1 MPVKIDYKKELEA
14 AAKGMI
20 LIHDPRLLIKLIV
33 RSIVQK
39 VRIEHAGMVL
49 YDPVKDSYVLAIS
62 KGDPG
67 SRIPEGFV
75 RFDKKNPINKLFVE
89 KEYKYLVENRNALV
103 SEDINKLIWQESVI
117 SNGNGTKQL
126 LHDVSTQMP
135 KLNAVA
141 CVPAYHQHMLLAILL
156 LGQKHDGGRFEQ
168 EELDFFSAL
177 ASDVAIAIRNAQL
190 FDDLKREAERNRNL
204 FIQTTIALGSAIEA
218 KDAYTHGHTER
229 VTKYALAIAR
239 QMEASGIY
247 AFPPKFF
254 ENLYIAGLL
263 HDIGKIGV
271 SEAILCKQDKL
282 TEEEYEIMKTHTSRG
297 AEILSSLT
305 GFEEVI
311 NGVKYHHER
320 YDGKGYPDGL
330 TGENIPMI
338 AAIIAVADTFDAI
351 TTDRSYRKGLSK
363 EVAIGEVQKFSMKQ
377 FNPKPVQALFELY
390 NKGEL
395 DRKST
400 RLNSSH

>member
-1 MPVKIDYKKELEA
+1 MPPVKIDYKKELESA
-14 AAKGMI
+14 SKGMI
-20 LIHDPRLLIKLIV
+20 LIHDPKLLIKLIV
-33 RSIVQK
+33 RAIVQK
-39 VRIEHAGMVL
+39 VHKEHAGMIL
-49 YDPVKDSYVLAIS
+49 YDPIKDSYVLSIS
-62 KGDPG
+62 KGEKG
-67 SRIPEGFV
+67 SKIPEGFI
-75 RFDKKNPINKLFVE
+75 RFDKKHPIIKLFIE
-89 KEYKYLVENRNALV
+89 KEFKYLVENRNAIL

-126 LHDVSTQMP
+126 LHDVSMQMP
-135 KLNAVA
+135 KLNTIA
-141 CVPAYHQHMLLAILL
+141 CVPAYHQHQLLAILL
-156 LGQKHDGGRFEQ
+156 LGQKYDGNRFDQ

-177 ASDVAIAIRNAQL
+177 ASDVAMAIRNAQL

-239 QMEASGIY
+239 QMEASGL
-247 AFPPKFF
+247 AEFAPKFF

-271 SEAILCKQDKL
+271 PENILTKQDKL
-282 TEEEYEIMKTHTSRG
+282 TEEEYEIMKSHTTRG
-297 AEILSSLT
+297 AEILAPLT

-330 TGENIPMI
+330 VGEGIPMI
-338 AAIIAVADTFDAI
+338 AAIIGVADTFDAI

-363 EVAIGEVQKFSMKQ
+363 EIAMAEIQKFIGKQ
-377 FNPKPVQALFELY
+377 FNPKPVQALVELY
-390 NKGEL
+390 HKGEL
-395 DRKST
+395 
-400 RLNSSH
+400 

>member
-1 MPVKIDYKKELEA
+1 MPIKIDYKKELEA

-39 VRIEHAGMVL
+39 VRIQHAGMIL
-49 YDPVKDSYVLAIS
+49 YDPVKDSYVLSIS
-62 KGDPG
+62 RGEQG
-67 SRIPEGFV
+67 ARIPEGFV
-75 RFDKKNPINKLFVE
+75 RFDRNHPIIKLFIE
-89 KEYKYLVENRNALV
+89 KEYKYLVGNRNAILT
-103 SEDINKLIWQESVI
+103 EDINKMIWKESVI
-117 SNGNGTKQL
+117 SNGNASKQL
-126 LHDVSTQMP
+126 LHDVSHQMP

-156 LGQKHDGGRFEQ
+156 LGEKYDKKRFDQ

-177 ASDVAIAIRNAQL
+177 ASDVAMAIRNAEL
-190 FDDLKREAERNRNL
+190 FEDLKREAERNRNL

-229 VTKYALAIAR
+229 VTKYALAVAR
-239 QMEASGIY
+239 QMEANGT
-247 AFPPKFF
+247 AEFPPKFF

-271 SEAILCKQDKL
+271 PESILCKQDKL
-282 TEEEYEIMKTHTSRG
+282 TPQEYETMKTHTTRG
-297 AEILSSLT
+297 AEILSPLT
-305 GFEEVI
+305 GFEECI

-320 YDGKGYPDGL
+320 YDGSGYPDGL
-330 TGENIPMI
+330 KGESIPMI

-363 EVAIGEVQKFSMKQ
+363 EIAITEIQKYSGKQ
-377 FNPKPVQALFELY
+377 FNPKPVQALVELY
-390 NKGEL
+390 RKGEL
-395 DRKST
+395 
-400 RLNSSH
+400 

>member
-1 MPVKIDYKKELEA
+1 MSTKIDYKKELES

-39 VRIEHAGMVL
+39 VRIQHAGMIL
-49 YDPVKDSYVLAIS
+49 YDPVKDNYVLSIS
-62 KGDPG
+62 RGEQG
-67 SRIPEGFV
+67 ARIPEGFV
-75 RFDKKNPINKLFVE
+75 RFDRNHPIIKLFIE
-89 KEYKYLVENRNALV
+89 KEYKYLVGNRNAILA
-103 SEDINKLIWQESVI
+103 EDINKMIWKESVI
-117 SNGNGTKQL
+117 SNGNGSKKL
-126 LHDVSTQMP
+126 LHDVSHQMP

-156 LGQKHDGGRFEQ
+156 LGEKYDKTRFDQ

-177 ASDVAIAIRNAQL
+177 ASDVAMAIRNAEL
-190 FDDLKREAERNRNL
+190 FEDLKREAERNRNL

-229 VTKYALAIAR
+229 VTKYALAVAR
-239 QMEASGIY
+239 QMEANGT
-247 AFPPKFF
+247 ADFPPKFF

-271 SEAILCKQDKL
+271 PESILCKQDKL
-282 TEEEYEIMKTHTSRG
+282 TPQEYEIMKTHTTRG
-297 AEILSSLT
+297 AEILSPLT
-305 GFEEVI
+305 GFEECI

-320 YDGKGYPDGL
+320 YDGAGYPDGL
-330 TGENIPMI
+330 KGESIPMI

-363 EVAIGEVQKFSMKQ
+363 EIALAEIQKYSGKQ
-377 FNPKPVQALFELY
+377 FNPRPVRAIVELY
-390 NKGEL
+390 HKGEL
-395 DRKST
+395 
-400 RLNSSH
+400 

>member
-1 MPVKIDYKKELEA
+1 MTVKIDYKKELEA

-33 RSIVQK
+33 RSICQK
-39 VRIEHAGMVL
+39 VRIEHAGMIL
-49 YDPVKDSYVLAIS
+49 YEPQKDSYVLSIS
-62 KGDPG
+62 HGSHG
-67 SRIPEGFV
+67 SRIPEGFI
-75 RFDKKNPINKLFVE
+75 RFDKKNPIIKLFIE
-89 KEYKYLVENRNALV
+89 KEYKYLVQSRNALV
-103 SEDINKLIWQESVI
+103 SDDLNKMIWQESVI
-117 SNGNGTKQL
+117 SNGNGTRQL
-126 LHDVSTQMP
+126 LHDVSSQMP

-141 CVPAYHQHMLLAILL
+141 CVPAYHQHMLMAVLL
-156 LGQKHDGGRFEQ
+156 LGKKHDESRFEQ

-177 ASDVAIAIRNAQL
+177 ASDVAMAIRNAQL

-239 QMEASGIY
+239 QMEASRTY
-247 AFPPKFF
+247 DFPPKFF

-271 SEAILCKQDKL
+271 PEAILCKQDKL
-282 TEEEYEIMKTHTSRG
+282 TEEEYEIMKTHTTRG
-297 AEILSSLT
+297 AEILSALT

-320 YDGKGYPDGL
+320 YDGSGYPEGL
-330 TGENIPMI
+330 KGEGIPI
-338 AAIIAVADTFDAI
+338 VAAIIAVADTFDAI
-351 TTDRSYRKGLSK
+351 TTDRSYRKGMGK
-363 EVAIGEVQKFSMKQ
+363 DVAIAEVQKYSGKQ
-377 FNPKPVQALFELY
+377 FNPKPVSALLELY
-390 NKGEL
+390 RKGEI
-395 DRKST
+395 
-400 RLNSSH
+400 

>member
-1 MPVKIDYKKELEA
+1 MASGKIDYKKELES

-39 VRIEHAGMVL
+39 VHIQHAGMIL
-49 YDPVKDSYVLAIS
+49 YDPLKDSYVLAIS
-62 KGDPG
+62 RGEVG
-67 SRIPEGFV
+67 HRIPEGFA
-75 RFDKKNPINKLFVE
+75 RFDKKHPIIKLFIE

-103 SEDINKLIWQESVI
+103 CEDINKLIWKESVI
-117 SNGNGTKQL
+117 ANGNGSKKL
-126 LHDVSTQMP
+126 LHDVSEQMP

-141 CVPAYHQHMLLAILL
+141 CVPAYYQHMLLAILL
-156 LGQKHDGGRFEQ
+156 LGSKEDGVRFDQ
-168 EELDFFSAL
+168 DELDFFSAL
-177 ASDVAIAIRNAQL
+177 ASDVAMAIRNAQL

-218 KDAYTHGHTER
+218 KDSYTHGHTER

-239 QMEASGIY
+239 QMEASGICNF
-247 AFPPKFF
+247 APKFF
-254 ENLYIAGLL
+254 ENLYISGLL

-271 SEAILCKQDKL
+271 PEAILCKQSKL
-282 TEEEYEIMKTHTSRG
+282 TEEEYEIMKSHTTRG
-297 AEILSSLT
+297 AEILAPLT

-311 NGVKYHHER
+311 NGVQYHHER
-320 YDGKGYPDGL
+320 YDGKGYPEGL
-330 TGENIPMI
+330 KGEDIPII

-363 EVAIGEVQKFSMKQ
+363 ESAMEEIQKPSCKQ
-377 FNPKPVQALFELY
+377 FNPKPVQALVELY
-390 NKGEL
+390 HKGEL
-395 DRKST
+395 
-400 RLNSSH
+400 

>member
-39 VRIEHAGMVL
+39 ACIEHAGMVL
-49 YDPVKDSYVLAIS
+49 YDPIKDSYVLSIS
-62 KGDPG
+62 RGDPG

-75 RFDKKNPINKLFVE
+75 RFDKKNPIIKLFIE
-89 KEYKYLVENRNALV
+89 KEYKYLVENRSALV
-103 SEDINKLIWQESVI
+103 SDDINKLIWKESVI
-117 SNGNGTKQL
+117 ANGNGSRQL
-126 LHDVSTQMP
+126 LQDVSMQMP

-156 LGQKHDGGRFEQ
+156 LGQKRDGGRFEQ

-177 ASDVAIAIRNAQL
+177 ASDVAMAIRNAQL
-190 FDDLKREAERNRNL
+190 FDDLRREAERNRNL

-239 QMEASGIY
+239 QMEASRMHE
-247 AFPPKFF
+247 FPVKFF

-282 TEEEYEIMKTHTSRG
+282 TPEEYEIMKSHTTRG
-297 AEILSSLT
+297 AEILSPLT

-320 YDGKGYPDGL
+320 HDGKGYPEGL
-330 TGENIPMI
+330 KGEEIPMV

-351 TTDRSYRKGLSK
+351 TTDRSYRKGLGK
-363 EVAIGEVQKFSMKQ
+363 EVAIAEIQRYCGTQ

-395 DRKST
+395 
-400 RLNSSH
+400 

>member
-1 MPVKIDYKKELEA
+1 MPVKIDYKKELES

-39 VRIEHAGMVL
+39 AGINHAGMVL
-49 YDPVKDSYVLAIS
+49 HDPVKDSYVLSIS
-62 KGDPG
+62 RGEPG
-67 SRIPEGFV
+67 ARIPEGFI
-75 RFDKKNPINKLFVE
+75 RFDKKNPLIKFFVE
-89 KEYKYLVENRNALV
+89 KEYKYLAENRNALV
-103 SEDINKLIWQESVI
+103 AEDINKLIWQESVI
-117 SNGNGTKQL
+117 SNGNGTKQF
-126 LHDVSTQMP
+126 LHDVSLQMP
-135 KLNAVA
+135 KLNVVA

-156 LGQKHDGGRFEQ
+156 LGQKQNGARFDQ

-177 ASDVAIAIRNAQL
+177 ASDVAMAIRNAQL

-239 QMEASGIY
+239 QMANDGLWEFS
-247 AFPPKFF
+247 PKFF

-271 SEAILCKQDKL
+271 SEAILSKQDKL
-282 TEEEYEIMKTHTSRG
+282 TREEYEIMKSHTTRG
-297 AEILSSLT
+297 AEILAPLT

-330 TGENIPMI
+330 KGENIPMI
-338 AAIIAVADTFDAI
+338 AAIIAVADTYDAMI
-351 TTDRSYRKGLSK
+351 TDRSYRKSLSK
-363 EVAIGEVQKFSMKQ
+363 EIAIKEIQNCVEKQ
-377 FNPKPVQALFELY
+377 FNPKPVQALICLFQ
-390 NKGEL
+390 KGEL
-395 DRKST
+395 
-400 RLNSSH
+400 

>member
-1 MPVKIDYKKELEA
+1 MT
-14 AAKGMI
+14 
-20 LIHDPRLLIKLIV
+20 
-33 RSIVQK
+33 
-39 VRIEHAGMVL
+39 
-49 YDPVKDSYVLAIS
+49 
-62 KGDPG
+62 
-67 SRIPEGFV
+67 
-75 RFDKKNPINKLFVE
+75 
-89 KEYKYLVENRNALV
+89 
-103 SEDINKLIWQESVI
+103 EDINKLIWQESVI
-117 SNGNGTKQL
+117 SNGNGTKEL
-126 LHDVSTQMP
+126 LHEVSTQMP

-156 LGQKHDGGRFEQ
+156 LGEKHDGSRFDQ

-177 ASDVAIAIRNAQL
+177 ASDVAMAIRNAQL

-239 QMEASGIY
+239 QMENSRLHE
-247 AFPPKFF
+247 FQSKFF

-282 TEEEYEIMKTHTSRG
+282 TEEEYEIMKGHTTRG
-297 AEILSSLT
+297 AEILSALT
-305 GFEEVI
+305 GFDEVI

-330 TGENIPMI
+330 KGDDIPII

-363 EVAIGEVQKFSMKQ
+363 EVAISEIQKNCYKQ
-377 FNPKPVQALFELY
+377 FNPKPVQALIELHR
-390 NKGEL
+390 KGEL
-395 DRKST
+395 
-400 RLNSSH
+400 

>member
-1 MPVKIDYKKELEA
+1 MPIKIDYKKELEA

-39 VRIEHAGMVL
+39 VRIQHAGMIL
-49 YDPVKDSYVLAIS
+49 YDPVKDNYVLSIS
-62 KGDPG
+62 RGEQG
-67 SRIPEGFV
+67 ARIPEGFV
-75 RFDKKNPINKLFVE
+75 RFDRNHPIIKLFIE
-89 KEYKYLVENRNALV
+89 KEYKYLVENRNAILA
-103 SEDINKLIWQESVI
+103 EDINKMIWKESVI
-117 SNGNGTKQL
+117 SNGNGSKKL
-126 LHDVSTQMP
+126 LHDVSHQMP

-156 LGQKHDGGRFEQ
+156 LGEKYDKTRFDQ

-177 ASDVAIAIRNAQL
+177 ASDVAMAIRNAEL
-190 FDDLKREAERNRNL
+190 FEDLKREAERNRNL

-229 VTKYALAIAR
+229 VTKYALAVAR
-239 QMEASGIY
+239 QMEANGT
-247 AFPPKFF
+247 AEFPPKFF

-271 SEAILCKQDKL
+271 PESILCKQDKL
-282 TEEEYEIMKTHTSRG
+282 TPQEYEIMKTHTTRG
-297 AEILSSLT
+297 AEILSPLT
-305 GFEEVI
+305 GFEECI

-320 YDGKGYPDGL
+320 YDGAGYPDGL
-330 TGENIPMI
+330 KGESIPMV

-363 EVAIGEVQKFSMKQ
+363 EIAIAEIQKYSGKQ
-377 FNPKPVQALFELY
+377 FNPRPVRAIVELY
-390 NKGEL
+390 HKGEL
-395 DRKST
+395 
-400 RLNSSH
+400 